1 MASNKKNANKEKK
14 PPMSS
19 GGDLEKC
26 RKALAQAETKADL
39 LELIPTPVMT
49 VDKEF
54 NVTYL
59 NPAGASAVGKTV
71 EACLGQKCYSLFNT
85 KHCNTSDCRVAK
97 AMQQD
102 GVFTGDT
109 LASLPS
115 GALPIRYTGVALKDE
130 RGDIVGGLEY
140 VLNIAEESKA
150 VAEVMELVEAAV
162 AGKLDARGNPDNY
175 SIAGFKNIVKGI
187 NDTLDAV
194 IGPLNVAAE
203 YVDRI
208 SKGDIPHKITD
219 EYKGDFN
226 EIKNNLNLM
235 IDRVGSQ
242 IENLA
247 NIPTP
252 VMTVDKEFNITFMN
266 RTGAKLVG
274 LSPVECEGKKC
285 YDLFKTLHCRTP
297 ECRCGQA
304 MQSGETVTG
313 ETVASPAGL
322 DVPIQYTGAPVKDRD
337 GNIVGALEYVTDI
350 TEVKRAMDDAR
361 EKVDFLNNIP
371 TPVMVVDKGFNIRFM
386 NPAGADVVGKTPE
399 ACLGQKCFSLFN
411 TGHCNTPDCQLG
423 KAMQQNMLCSAD
435 TVAKLP
441 SGEVPIRYM
450 GAPLKD
456 ADGNIIGALEYV
468 LDISKEMEVT
478 NGVLDLVGAAVEG
491 KLNTRA
497 DAEKHEG
504 NYKQIVKAVNNLVD
518 AFVGPIN
525 LTAEYVERISK
536 GDMPEKITDEYKGDF
551 NLIKNNI
558 NELIKAFSLIT
569 EAAETMAKGDMT
581 VEIQP
586 RSENDLLLKS
596 LSKMVATLNDSLG
609 QVNVAVEQIAAGAG
623 QVSDSAQALSQGATE
638 QASSLEEITS
648 SMNEI
653 GSQTKQNAENATQAN
668 QLSSEAR
675 TGAEKGNNQM
685 KEMVGAME
693 EINESSQ
700 NISKIIK
707 VIDEIAFQT
716 NLLALNAAVEAA
728 RAGKHGK
735 GFAVVAEEVRNLAAR
750 SAKAAKE
757 TAELIEGSVEKVE
770 QGTQMASK
778 TAEALDEIV
787 AGVTKVTDLVG
798 EIAAASN
805 EQAQGVSQINVGLGQ
820 IDQVTQQNTAT
831 AEQSASAS
839 EELSSQAAQL
849 RDMLA
854 KFKLRLENGKDHT
867 PGVDQISPE
876 MMKMLRKLMEEKPA
890 PVSHAVSKTPSGNA
904 GNGGNGKGGN
914 GKTQWGGVNAAAV
927 LTAGTKQ
934 AQPEPVIDL
943 DDKEFGRF

>member
-1 MASNKKNANKEKK
+1 
-14 PPMSS
+14 MSS
-19 GGDLEKC
+19 NQKSASSEKMRPVSDGGNLEKC
-26 RKALAQAETKADL
+26 RKALAQAKIKADL
-39 LELIPTPVMT
+39 LELIPTPVMA

-59 NPAGASAVGKTV
+59 NPAGASAVGKSV
-71 EACLGQKCYSLFNT
+71 EACLGK
-85 KHCNTSDCRVAK
+85 
-97 AMQQD
+97 
-102 GVFTGDT
+102 
-109 LASLPS
+109 
-115 GALPIRYTGVALKDE
+115 
-130 RGDIVGGLEY
+130 
-140 VLNIAEESKA
+140 
-150 VAEVMELVEAAV
+150 
-162 AGKLDARGNPDNY
+162 
-175 SIAGFKNIVKGI
+175 
-187 NDTLDAV
+187 
-194 IGPLNVAAE
+194 
-203 YVDRI
+203 
-208 SKGDIPHKITD
+208 
-219 EYKGDFN
+219 
-226 EIKNNLNLM
+226 
-235 IDRVGSQ
+235 
-242 IENLA
+242 
-247 NIPTP
+247 
-252 VMTVDKEFNITFMN
+252 
-266 RTGAKLVG
+266 
-274 LSPVECEGKKC
+274 
-285 YDLFKTLHCRTP
+285 
-297 ECRCGQA
+297 
-304 MQSGETVTG
+304 
-313 ETVASPAGL
+313 
-322 DVPIQYTGAPVKDRD
+322 
-337 GNIVGALEYVTDI
+337 
-350 TEVKRAMDDAR
+350 
-361 EKVDFLNNIP
+361 
-371 TPVMVVDKGFNIRFM
+371 
-386 NPAGADVVGKTPE
+386 
-399 ACLGQKCFSLFN
+399 KCFSLFN
-411 TGHCNTPDCQLG
+411 TKHCNTPDCQLG
-423 KAMQQNMLCSAD
+423 KAMQQNATCSAD

-441 SGEVPIRYM
+441 SGEVAIRYM
-450 GAPLKD
+450 GTPLKD
-456 ADGNIIGALEYV
+456 ADGNIVGALEYV
-468 LDISKEMEVT
+468 LDISKEMDVT
-478 NGVLDLVGAAVEG
+478 NAVLDLVGAAIEG
-491 KLNTRA
+491 KLDTRA
-497 DAEKHEG
+497 DADKHEG
-504 NYKQIVKAVNNLVD
+504 NYRQIVKAVNGLVD

-525 LTAEYVERISK
+525 LTAEYVDRISK

-558 NELIKAFSLIT
+558 NELINALILIT

-596 LSKMVATLNDSLG
+596 LSKMVETLNDSLG

-685 KEMVGAME
+685 KEMVRAME

-757 TAELIEGSVEKVE
+757 TAELIEGSVEKVD

-805 EQAQGVSQINVGLGQ
+805 EQAQGVSQINLGLGQ

-831 AEQSASAS
+831 AEESASAS

-849 RDMLA
+849 REMIA
-854 KFKLRLENGKDHT
+854 KFKLSQQNGKGQV
-867 PGVDQISPE
+867 PGMVQITPE
-876 MMKMLRKLMEEKPA
+876 MMRMFMKMMEQKAA
-890 PVSHAVSKTPSGNA
+890 PVSHAVPKTQSGKA

-914 GKTQWGGVNAAAV
+914 GKTQWGGVNVAAIPAE
-927 LTAGTKQ
+927 GTKH